1 MVLISKFK
9 EIKMTNYPVDNTES
23 LSGVSDNTPTVGTS
37 GRATSPNMGL
47 EVSAPGSATTPN
59 SSQTVSAPVR
69 ASSST
74 PMTPG
79 V

>member
-1 MVLISKFK
+1 
-9 EIKMTNYPVDNTES
+9 MTNYPVDNAES
-23 LSGVSDNTPTVGTS
+23 LAAVGHSIPSVGTP
-37 GRATSPNMGL
+37 GRATSPNMGR
-47 EVSAPGSATTPN
+47 EVSAPGRATTPN
-59 SSQTVSAPVR
+59 PSQTVSAPVR

>member
-1 MVLISKFK
+1 
-9 EIKMTNYPVDNTES
+9 MTNYQVDNAES
-23 LSGVSDNTPTVGTS
+23 HSTVPVNTPTVGTP
-37 GRATSPNMGL
+37 GRATSPNMGM
-47 EVSAPGSATTPN
+47 EVAAPGRATTPN
-59 SSQTVSAPVR
+59 SSQTISAPVR